1 MKPDK
6 DGPKDSYLV
15 LEERDKTR
23 FEKRANALID
33 DGWIPQGSL
42 ILTGNN
48 INVSRYTQVFIQRRN
63 KGHVVGFKFAFGL
76 PTSKSK
82 QHMPVAVTITNEQK
96 VTATL
101 VPVTDTGKPAK
112 LDGVPTWEVASGNS
126 TVVPAADGLSAE
138 LISADDPGDTVY
150 LVKADADLGSGV
162 VEISDTITL
171 TVEGALAT
179 NLGLAISA
187 PVPKA

>member
-1 MKPDK
+1 MNITVNIHKHKP
-6 DGPKDSYLV
+6 PKPP
-15 LEERDKTR
+15 KH
-23 FEKRANALID
+23 K
-33 DGWIPQGSL
+33 
-42 ILTGNN
+42 
-48 INVSRYTQVFIQRRN
+48 QVFI
-63 KGHVVGFKFAFGL
+63 GFAFGL
-76 PTSKSK
+76 PTRKPSK
-82 QHMPVAVTITNEQK
+82 HMPVAVTITNEQK

-101 VPVTDTGKPAK
+101 VPVTDTGKPAT
-112 LDGVPTWEVASGNS
+112 LDGVPTWEVASGTS
-126 TVVPAADGLSAE
+126 TVVPAANGLSAE
-138 LISADDPGDTVY
+138 LISSDDPGDTVY